1 MYADDTIIYF
11 PDKDIDIIENVLN
24 LEMEIV
30 SNYCRVNELLLN
42 LKKGKT
48 EVMLFGTAKRLKQY
62 GRQLN
67 ISYNGSPI
75 SFVTE
80 YVYLGNVI
88 DNTLSLSSNFTRA
101 YKRASNRLRLLNNV
115 RSYLNVNAATKI
127 FNMMIIPILTYAGPI
142 KLTYTKTQ
150 MERLASLVRRANTIT
165 QNETLNN
172 IYNVIQRQNC
182 MLVKKCLERRL
193 NSLTFNDYFKI
204 LNHTKN
210 TRNKNFLLRLPAV
223 KLEIAKQGFYFG
235 GAKLYNSLPL
245 ELRSETD
252 FSKFRSKLN
261 VFKFL

>member
-1 MYADDTIIYF
+1 MFYRTQVVEIENIRSSPEPIFCGVPQGSILGPLLFIIFFNDLIENTNCRVIMYADDTIIYF

-24 LEMEIV
+24 LEMEFV
-30 SNYCRVNELLLN
+30 TNYCRVNELLLN

-62 GRQLN
+62 GRQFN

-115 RSYLNVNAATKI
+115 KSYLNVNAATKI

-142 KLTYTKTQ
+142 KLTYTKP
-150 MERLASLVRRANTIT
+150 RW
-165 QNETLNN
+165 
-172 IYNVIQRQNC
+172 
-182 MLVKKCLERRL
+182 
-193 NSLTFNDYFKI
+193 ND
-204 LNHTKN
+204 
-210 TRNKNFLLRLPAV
+210 LLL
-223 KLEIAKQGFYFG
+223 
-235 GAKLYNSLPL
+235 
-245 ELRSETD
+245 
-252 FSKFRSKLN
+252 
-261 VFKFL
+261 